1 MPPRLQG
8 LWSFI
13 DRVMTD
19 IRDYHMPAFLII
31 FVTGGVMAWFK
42 HLDGTFVAFTGTV
55 IGGITGH
62 AIFSPTQ
69 QPSAETGVGSQGE
82 KG

>member
-1 MPPRLQG
+1 MPPIATS
-8 LWSFI
+8 LWAFI

-31 FVTGGVMAWFK
+31 FVTGGATAWFH
-42 HLDGTFVAFTGTV
+42 HLDSTFVAFTGTV

-69 QPSAETGVGSQGE
+69 QSSAQTGVGSPGE